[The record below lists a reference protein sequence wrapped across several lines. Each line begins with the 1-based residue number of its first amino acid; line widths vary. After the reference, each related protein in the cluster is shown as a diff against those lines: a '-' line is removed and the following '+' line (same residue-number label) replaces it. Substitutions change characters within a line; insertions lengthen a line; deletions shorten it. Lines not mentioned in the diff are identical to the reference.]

1 MSDPFQ
7 PGGLHR
13 EHRRQIL
20 AMQALDERVKH
31 LTRAAI
37 VAVVAILAVAGKG
50 RERVDEH
57 PSSTNLRGFRH
68 QQAIGLLELL
78 LDTSTQQ
85 LRPPLR
91 QRSSRRFRGVMGI
104 RTGRNRSLSHEP

>member
-37 VAVVAILAVAGKG
+37 VAVVAMLAVPGKG

-57 PSSTNLRGFRH
+57 PSSTNLRGFRQ
-68 QQAIGLLELL
+68 QQAIGLLELMLQNRPGRKNDL
-78 LDTSTQQ
+78 L
-85 LRPPLR
+85 PC
-91 QRSSRRFRGVMGI
+91 RSSADRSQPNCAASRI
-104 RTGRNRSLSHEP
+104 TLTGD